1 MEYYTINYNYNFK
14 SNIIAFDMDNT
25 IISTKSGKRFPKS
38 MDDWK
43 FIFDSKVKLNMIAKK
58 HSIIIIT
65 NQLGITKNKTKI
77 EDIEGKLDMIHQ
89 ELNLP
94 ILAMIASADN
104 NYRKPRIGFYT
115 MIEKMYLEKNKK
127 IKSFTYVGDAAGR
140 TGDHS
145 DSDYK
150 FLLNISK
157 YIPNI
162 KTKFFLPEEF
172 FNNETSSEKNVLGYN
187 LKYKGKDSTKKIISK
202 INSATDTLMNQVI
215 LISGYPASGKTTLA
229 SKLAK
234 KLNLSY
240 FSKDKD
246 KGKFK
251 KLIKNQVDNEFNFI
265 VEGLYYSDKQRNEL
279 KNILSNNYQIINLV
293 LDVEYETA
301 LHFNKFRSLNSKV
314 KTIPSVVYNTYRKYY
329 TDFDDAIVLK
339 IEPKLSSKKSSIIN
353 QFYL

>member
-1 MEYYTINYNYNFK
+1 MEYYTINYDYNFK
-14 SNIIAFDMDNT
+14 SDIIAFDMDNT

-43 FIFDSKVKLNMIAKK
+43 FIFNSEVKLNKIAKK

-89 ELNLP
+89 ELNLH
-94 ILAMIASADN
+94 ILVMIASADN

-115 MIEKMYLEKNKK
+115 MLEKMYLDKNKK

-157 YIPNI
+157 YAPNI
-162 KTKFFLPEEF
+162 ETKFFLPEEF
-172 FNNETSSEKNVLGYN
+172 FNKETGGSKNVLGYN
-187 LKYKGKDSTKKIISK
+187 LKYRGKDSTKKIITK
-202 INSATDTLMNQVI
+202 INSVTDTLMNQVI
-215 LISGYPASGKTTLA
+215 LISGYPASGKSTLA

-251 KLIKNQVDNEFNFI
+251 KLIKNQVDSEFNFI

-279 KNILSNNYQIINLV
+279 KNIIGKKYQIINLV
-293 LDVEYETA
+293 MDVPYDTA
-301 LHFNKFRSLNSKV
+301 IHFNKFRSLNSNV

-329 TDFDDAIVLK
+329 TDFDNAIVIK
-339 IEPKLSSKKSSIIN
+339 IKPKLSSKKSSIIN